1 MKQPNNRSGKQ
12 PPPRTPAT
20 NAAAARQA
28 RGVSATAFV
37 QGVYAEMKRVTWPT
51 REEWVTATV
60 LTIGLVVVVG
70 LFTAACDHI
79 FGWLIGFATGQSTR

>member
-12 PPPRTPAT
+12 PPQRPSGPSAAT
-20 NAAAARQA
+20 ARQA
-28 RGVSATAFV
+28 RGVSAQAFV
-37 QGVYAEMKRVTWPT
+37 LGVYAELKRVTWPT
-51 REEWVTATV
+51 REEWMTATG

-79 FGWLIGFATGQSTR
+79 FGWLIAAVTGQSTR